1 MNVVKPPEKFITG
14 RRKIIYII
22 FLSVCVIAIA
32 IAVYMQFFK
41 DERLG
46 LILGIHNENNIQ
58 NSNEQ
63 KLKANFEEI
72 FTNTLYKDK
81 EYDVTKIDTTKDIVY
96 TAYSNTLQ
104 KESSYD
110 LTITIPYINI
120 SSDKARQYNEDIQKT
135 FIDKANSILKQEN
148 TNTIYSIDYTAT
160 IKDNILSVMIRS
172 NLKEGK
178 NSQRL
183 ILVTYNY
190 NIAENREVTL
200 QELLEKKQINIKNA
214 NDKIKDEIKIV
225 EEQVQEFQNL
235 GYSMYARNSND
246 VMYQVEKT
254 TQFFEDINGNI
265 YAIYPYGN
273 DNYTTEMDMVI
284 F

>member
-1 MNVVKPPEKFITG
+1 MNVVKPSEKFITG
-14 RRKIIYII
+14 RRKVIYII
-22 FLSVCVIAIA
+22 FLSICVIAIA

-46 LILGIHNENNIQ
+46 LILGIHSNNIE

-63 KLKANFEEI
+63 ELKTNFDQL
-72 FTNTLYKDK
+72 FTNTLNKDK
-81 EYDVTKIDTTKDIVY
+81 EYNINKIDTSKDIVY

-104 KESSYD
+104 KENGYD

-120 SSDKARQYNEDIQKT
+120 SSDKAKQYNEDIQKT

-172 NLKEGK
+172 NLKEG
-178 NSQRL
+178 NHSQRL

-190 NIAENREVTL
+190 NIVENREVTL

-214 NDKIKDEIKIV
+214 NNKIKDEIKIV
-225 EEQVQEFQNL
+225 EEQVQEFENL
-235 GYSMYARNSND
+235 GYSMYARNSESEI
-246 VMYQVEKT
+246 YQVEQT
-254 TQFFEDINGNI
+254 TQFFMDINGNI

-273 DNYTTEMDMVI
+273 QNYTTEMDMVI